1 MRKIAGFG
9 ALPKAPVVTVTTQAS
24 PPQAAVR
31 HEGGKGLARERW
43 TPPIDGL
50 PAVQRAVVKNARSMA
65 EAESNDSCVPFDQA
79 EAIEQMFGPDPVR
92 DETDAQVA
100 ALFGPF
106 PEAAAAALIGGP
118 GSILGRAG
126 DPEEP
131 PPDFEPGIGL
141 TEAEIRKA
149 LPGVRVRRV
158 SAGEPVEKRAQSPSP
173 VSPSGPAAVVYPRPE
188 MTAEESFGIMFGPEA
203 VSEGN
208 SVASLSV
215 APLAPVAPLTRKRA
229 PRTKPSAAKAP
240 EGSTTE
246 VKPTREQRVAT
257 ALGVDL
263 AAACPVCEAVD
274 PCSCL
279 EEERTFA
286 RRVRRGFAGI
296 LRCPTATC
304 GAPLSVLYL
313 PRVGAPP
320 RHRHLVHYTAVHL
333 CAQCQGDGIAAIL
346 GGP

>member
-9 ALPKAPVVTVTTQAS
+9 ALPKDAPVTVTTQAS
-24 PPQAAVR
+24 APQAAVR

-43 TPPIDGL
+43 APPISGL
-50 PAVQRAVVKNARSMA
+50 PAVQRAVVENARSMA
-65 EAESNDSCVPFDQA
+65 EAESNDSCVPFDPAAAA
-79 EAIEQMFGPDPVR
+79 EE
-92 DETDAQVA
+92 
-100 ALFGPF
+100 LFGHE
-106 PEAAAAALIGGP
+106 PEAAAAALVGDT
-118 GSILGRAG
+118 GSILGGVG
-126 DPEEP
+126 DP
-131 PPDFEPGIGL
+131 D
-141 TEAEIRKA
+141 
-149 LPGVRVRRV
+149 
-158 SAGEPVEKRAQSPSP
+158 
-173 VSPSGPAAVVYPRPE
+173 PRPE
-188 MTAEESFGIMFGPEA
+188 MTAKESLGIAFGSEA

-208 SVASLSV
+208 SIAPFAS
-215 APLAPVAPLTRKRA
+215 APPAVSPPTKKRA
-229 PRTKPSAAKAP
+229 PRTKPAPAKAP
-240 EGSTTE
+240 GVPTPATE
-246 VKPTREQRVAT
+246 PSREQRVAA